1 MTVGLTPAHNERK
14 RIFAHRAEAPEDV
27 DMPKKHGIT
36 NNPTR
41 RRRELKQEYLGFK
54 NFRIEKEFPNQEEAQ
69 EWESK
74 QPDTHPG
81 GPKIRGPFYGYSY
94 HYKQKR

>member
-1 MTVGLTPAHNERK
+1 MTVGFTSAHNKWK
-14 RIFAHRAEAPEDV
+14 RIFAHRTKVPEDAS
-27 DMPKKHGIT
+27 MPRKYGIT
-36 NNPTR
+36 NNPSR
-41 RRRELKQEYLGFK
+41 RRMELKQEYFGLK
-54 NFRIEKEFPNQEEAQ
+54 HFRVEKEFPNQEEAQ